1 MRLPLLLALVSA
13 FAACSSDPTD
23 GNPPA
28 PQDAQ
33 PTDIGQDA
41 TDVQRVDVGEDRPA
55 PMDAGA
61 DAGFDVGFEAALQE
75 LPAPDAGDSGTADAA
90 SDVAADRAGDAA
102 TDVPEDVRI
111 SCGSLPTEPACTT
124 SAMCAM
130 CQPASSGEVWC
141 CRPNGTC
148 GVTPGVFACP

>member
-75 LPAPDAGDSGTADAA
+75 LPAPDAGDSGTARLGRKITAA
-90 SDVAADRAGDAA
+90 IGSVRRASNNCTKGRAGRQARGA
-102 TDVPEDVRI
+102 GWEC
-111 SCGSLPTEPACTT
+111 SGGS
-124 SAMCAM
+124 
-130 CQPASSGEVWC
+130 
-141 CRPNGTC
+141 RR
-148 GVTPGVFACP
+148 FR